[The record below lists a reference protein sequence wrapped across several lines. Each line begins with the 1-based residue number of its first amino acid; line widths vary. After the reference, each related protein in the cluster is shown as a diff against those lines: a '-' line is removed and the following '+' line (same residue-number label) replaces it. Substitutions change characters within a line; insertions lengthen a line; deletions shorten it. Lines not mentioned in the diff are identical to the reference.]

1 MDGETVKREIA
12 AKEKEKGKN
21 CESKRR
27 KVKREVEEKKKK
39 EI

>member
-12 AKEKEKGKN
+12 AKEKEKVKN

-27 KVKREVEEKKKK
+27 KVN
-39 EI
+39 